1 MGSRS
6 KEIEVATASK
16 TSDIR
21 LPMLEL
27 DIQNA
32 RNTSGPNLNLVEL
45 QRDITILTTKYEL
58 LQ

>member
-1 MGSRS
+1 
-6 KEIEVATASK
+6 
-16 TSDIR
+16 
-21 LPMLEL
+21 MLEL